1 MAATAERP
9 AMLRCRVLQG
19 ETSVLTTEKGREPST
34 VHHAWRNSRGRFAY
48 ITIADG
54 NKRAQKYTQHLWR
67 RIYQW
72 SRQNGTLRQNGPA
85 PCFRGE
91 GLFFISCSK
100 LSSGFRLGWFFFQ
113 TLSDSRVFIWR
124 EDWPCQ
130 DYDRIRFF
138 LHPHFSLILFTI
150 FSLFT
155 FFIFFSQ
162 ICPRYV
168 YVCVMYVWFFRF

>member
-100 LSSGFRLGWFFFQ
+100 LSSGFRLGWFFFPNSFG
-113 TLSDSRVFIWR
+113 LSRLYLTRRLAMPGLRQDSLFSASSFLFDFVHYIFT
-124 EDWPCQ
+124 
-130 DYDRIRFF
+130 FNF
-138 LHPHFSLILFTI
+138 LHILFADL
-150 FSLFT
+150 S
-155 FFIFFSQ
+155 
-162 ICPRYV
+162 
-168 YVCVMYVWFFRF
+168 